1 MENWFK
7 NLREYFPAKEMK
19 SETHMKTLFQHKK
32 DAYKLEEGPQHTLVY
47 FEDQDFLFIDYIL
60 VRSTSRGSG
69 LGSKV
74 MERVKKKNKLVIL
87 EVDPPSPEDPESLKR
102 IRFYQKLNFRKAS
115 SIHYERK
122 HPATGE
128 KNIMD
133 IFYWA
138 PQALPE
144 HAIFEKMKKAYEE
157 VHAYKSEAFYGIEP
171 QPADDVLQYRRD
183 VLENSVK
190 QSSQKAE

>member
-1 MENWFK
+1 MDNWFK

-19 SETHMKTLFQHKK
+19 SEIHMKTLFQYKK
-32 DAYKLEEGPQHTLVY
+32 DTYQLEEGPQHTLVY
-47 FEDQDFLFIDYIL
+47 YEEPDFLFIDYIL
-60 VRSTSRGSG
+60 VSSTSRGSG

-74 MERVKKKNKLVIL
+74 MERVKKKNKPIIL
-87 EVDPPSPEDPESLKR
+87 EVDPPSPEDPESIKR

-122 HPATGE
+122 HPVTGE
-128 KNIMD
+128 KSIMD

-157 VHAYKSEAFYGIEP
+157 VHAYRSEDIYGIEP
-171 QPADDVLQYRRD
+171 QPASAVLQYRRSP
-183 VLENSVK
+183 LE
-190 QSSQKAE
+190 SSIN